1 MPGGETRAQLQRIRL
16 KRPRIIEIPGM
27 KDIPELL
34 QGYTT
39 RFGGVSQA
47 PYESLNLNFYKEDDP
62 SRVMENFR
70 LLSEELGVPL
80 EDMVLSKQVHGSR
93 ILRVYNAH
101 RGMGIVRERSYD
113 PVDGLTTD
121 IPGIMLVTYYA
132 DCVPLYFYDPV
143 RKAICLSHSGWKG
156 TLLEMAGESVKT
168 MEAHYHSR
176 PENIM
181 VSIGPHIRV
190 CCFEVGEDVAG
201 LFFEKWPWS
210 EKLAKKSHGDK
221 WFLNLED
228 IVRRNLLT
236 HGIRAEN
243 IYGCQI
249 CTKCEHDVFFSHR
262 GSGGN
267 TGTGA
272 ALLMMRSMV

>member
-1 MPGGETRAQLQRIRL
+1 M
-16 KRPRIIEIPGM
+16 
-27 KDIPELL
+27 
-34 QGYTT
+34 
-39 RFGGVSQA
+39 
-47 PYESLNLNFYKEDDP
+47 
-62 SRVMENFR
+62 
-70 LLSEELGVPL
+70 LSEELGVPL

-156 TLLEMAGESVKT
+156 TLLDMAGESVKT

-236 HGIRAEN
+236 HGIRAKIFTVAKSAPN
-243 IYGCQI
+243 VNMMC
-249 CTKCEHDVFFSHR
+249 FSR
-262 GSGGN
+262 TGG
-267 TGTGA
+267 A
-272 ALLMMRSMV
+272 EEIPEPEQLYL

>member
-143 RKAICLSHSGWKG
+143 RKPYACPIQDGRVPFLIWPVNRLRPWKL
-156 TLLEMAGESVKT
+156 TT
-168 MEAHYHSR
+168 
-176 PENIM
+176 
-181 VSIGPHIRV
+181 
-190 CCFEVGEDVAG
+190 
-201 LFFEKWPWS
+201 
-210 EKLAKKSHGDK
+210 
-221 WFLNLED
+221 
-228 IVRRNLLT
+228 IVVLR
-236 HGIRAEN
+236 I
-243 IYGCQI
+243 
-249 CTKCEHDVFFSHR
+249 SW
-262 GSGGN
+262 
-267 TGTGA
+267 
-272 ALLMMRSMV
+272 